1 MTAGLGLS
9 TVRTIVGKVDGSDR
23 TTRKRLERIEHRQ
36 QAIRALPK
44 QVQRVVEEGRD
55 AVVRRAGFQMNLL
68 G

>member
-44 QVQRVVEEGRD
+44 QVQRVVEEGR
-55 AVVRRAGFQMNLL
+55 ALL
-68 G
+68 KEAKGWAADVA

>member
-44 QVQRVVEEGRD
+44 HS
-55 AVVRRAGFQMNLL
+55 AWSRRGAHC
-68 G
+68 

>member
-36 QAIRALPK
+36 QANRALPK
-44 QVQRVVEEGRD
+44 QVQRVVEEGR
-55 AVVRRAGFQMNLL
+55 ATAEGGQGL
-68 G
+68 GR